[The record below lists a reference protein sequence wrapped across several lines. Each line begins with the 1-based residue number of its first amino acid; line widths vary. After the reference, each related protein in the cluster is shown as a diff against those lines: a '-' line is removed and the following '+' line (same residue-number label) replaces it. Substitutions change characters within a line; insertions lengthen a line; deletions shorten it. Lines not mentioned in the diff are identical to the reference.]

1 MIENPG
7 LPARL
12 FRGDLSVIFY
22 LSVGRLLL
30 HLIVNVCCA
39 YGYFR
44 DELYYL
50 ACSDHPALGYVDQP
64 ALSVLILKLYTLI
77 AGKSLFAIRLIP
89 ALAGAATVFLI
100 GLMTR
105 EMGGR
110 KFAQFLACLC
120 SFSFITLAMNS
131 YYSMNSIDILLWA
144 ATAFVLLKIIKTEKQ
159 TMWITLGIFLGLG
172 LANKI
177 NVLFLGVGLFVGLV
191 LSPQRKWFATK
202 WPYLAGIIAFLLF
215 APYVIWNAA
224 NDWPHLEFIHNASSK
239 KYGGLTPTRFIVEQ
253 FLLNNPTAALV
264 WFAGIVGL
272 LGMDILKRYRLLI
285 FLFAGPLV
293 IFLINGTSK
302 AEYLSPAYCVL
313 WASGAVVWEHLT
325 TAVKIGST
333 LRIGISVIILV
344 PLLILL
350 PMVLPVLP
358 VQDFIAY
365 SKSLGIQPDSNE
377 GKKLSELPQF
387 YADMFGWHEKVD
399 AVARAYQLLTPE
411 DKRDCV
417 IYSDNYGRCGAIDLF
432 GKALGL
438 PPVIGNHNNYWTWG
452 PGNASGRVVIVLGSN
467 QEQLQQNFESVEPVT
482 VSRCVYCMPYENN
495 VPVFICRNI
504 RTPLKE
510 IWPRIKSFI

>member
-1 MIENPG
+1 MIENQR
-7 LPARL
+7 LYTRL

-22 LSVGRLLL
+22 LSVIRLLL
-30 HLIVNVCCA
+30 HLIVNACCA

-50 ACSDHPALGYVDQP
+50 ACSDHPAAGYVDQP
-64 ALSVLILKLYTLI
+64 ALSILLLKLYTLI

-89 ALAGAATVFLI
+89 AVAGAATVFII

-144 ATAFVLLKIIKTEKQ
+144 AAAFILLKIIKTERP
-159 TMWITLGIFLGLG
+159 TLWVTLGILLGLG

-177 NVLFLGVGLFVGLV
+177 NVLFLGVGLFAGL
-191 LSPQRKWFATK
+191 LLTPQRKWLITK

-215 APYVIWNAA
+215 APYVIWNAT
-224 NDWPHLEFIHNASSK
+224 NEWPHLEFIHNASTK
-239 KYGGLTPTRFIVEQ
+239 KYAGLTPIRFVIEQ
-253 FLLNNPTAALV
+253 FLLNNPVAALV
-264 WFAGIVGL
+264 WIAGIVGL
-272 LGMDILKRYRLLI
+272 LGMDILKRYRFLI
-285 FLFAGPLV
+285 FLFIAPFI
-293 IFLINGTSK
+293 IFLVNRTSK

-325 TAVKIGST
+325 AA
-333 LRIGISVIILV
+333 LRIGPTVRVGICVIIIV
-344 PLLILL
+344 PLVILL

-358 VQDFIAY
+358 VEDFIAY
-365 SKSLGIQPDSNE
+365 SKSLGIEPDSNE

-387 YADMFGWHEKVD
+387 YADMFGWKD
-399 AVARAYQLLTPE
+399 KANAVARTYQSLTPE

-417 IYSDNYGRCGAIDLF
+417 IFSDNYGRCGAIDLF
-432 GKALGL
+432 GKDLGL
-438 PPVIGNHNNYWTWG
+438 PPVIGNHNNYWMWG
-452 PGNASGRVVIVLGSN
+452 ARNANGRVVIVLGSSR
-467 QEQLQQNFESVEPVT
+467 EELQQTFESVEQST
-482 VSRCVYCMPYENN
+482 VSSCAYCMPYENN